1 MFGINNTID
10 KALNA
15 YEKGE
20 YEKSYALCCELLK
33 SDSQNTCVLITIGNI
48 FYMQN
53 KYAEAVKYYEKAIDV
68 DSKNYSALINLAN
81 SCYEIKQFSK
91 AIRYAK
97 IASEIYPKEKLSYTI
112 MGNSYSEL
120 EGYEASI
127 NCFMKALSIDP
138 YDAWLYNYISQSY
151 QKNGNY
157 KASLKNA
164 WKAVQLGSEI
174 ENAHHINLG
183 YLFYEIGTEK
193 GLDSIK
199 ECVALWYKNYGQ
211 NPIVSYMCKAL
222 VGSKKVSRAEQEYV
236 EDIFD
241 IFAPDFESVLASL
254 DYQAPRLIEEMLSNI
269 YQQQR
274 GEKLRILDLG
284 CGTGLCG
291 KFLQKYAKPK
301 GLEGVDLSAKML
313 EEAERKKVYYNL
325 VQEDINSY
333 LTQNT
338 KPYDLMV
345 SSDVFT
351 YFGRLDELF
360 ENINKNLENNGRLI
374 FSISENNQDKN
385 NYTLHPSG
393 RFLHNINYVK
403 NMLEKNGFQMEKTAH
418 EKLRNEGE
426 KKVMGYIISAKK
438 IS

>member
-20 YEKSYALCCELLK
+20 YEKSYALCKDLLK
-33 SDSQNTCVLITIGNI
+33 SDSQNTCLLITIGNI

-53 KYAEAVKYYEKAIDV
+53 KYSEATKYYERAIQI

-91 AIRYAK
+91 AIHYAEV
-97 IASEIYPKEKLSYTI
+97 ASEIYPKEKLSYTI
-112 MGNSYSEL
+112 MGNAYGEL
-120 EGYEASI
+120 EEYDAAIE
-127 NCFMKALSIDP
+127 CFMKALSIDA
-138 YDAWLYNYISQSY
+138 YDAWLYNYISQNY

-164 WKAVQLGSEI
+164 WKAVQLGSVT

-199 ECVALWYKNYGQ
+199 ECVELWYKNYGA
-211 NPIVSYMCKAL
+211 NPIVSYMCIAL
-222 VGSKKVSRAEQEYV
+222 LGSKNITQAELEYV
-236 EDIFD
+236 QVIFV

-254 DYQAPRLIEEMLSNI
+254 DYQAPYLIEQMMLSF
-269 YQQQR
+269 YRLQEK
-274 GEKLRILDLG
+274 EKLRILDLG

-291 KFLQKYAKPK
+291 KFLQKFAKDK
-301 GLEGVDLSAKML
+301 GLEGVDLSSKMI
-313 EEAERKKVYYNL
+313 EVAAQKKVYFKL
-325 VQEDINSY
+325 IQTDINSY
-333 LTQNT
+333 LKKNT

-345 SSDVFT
+345 SADVFT

-393 RFLHNINYVK
+393 RFLHSLSYVK
-403 NMLEKNGFQMEKTAH
+403 NILEKNGFQIEKTIH
-418 EKLRNEGE
+418 EKLRNEGD
-426 KKVMGYIISAKK
+426 KKVMGYIISARKK
-438 IS
+438 